1 MLPEQDRLIE
11 SLHKAYFTK
20 LLLYAQAILGNS
32 TAAQDV
38 VQDTFHEAVLKVDT
52 LMTHENPG
60 GWLMLTC
67 KNKIR
72 EYMRFR
78 RRYLYRFLSLDT
90 DYVPVPCR
98 SDRPDQESDEMDGPP
113 LIDRIKARL
122 AEEEFLLLKRF
133 ALDGASHLEIAKE
146 LNITVYASQKR
157 LERIRKKLYEEF
169 PDRKK
174 KK

>member
-1 MLPEQDRLIE
+1 MRPEEDAFLEELYREL
-11 SLHKAYFTK
+11 FPK
-20 LLLYAQAILGNS
+20 LWRYAL
-32 TAAQDV
+32 TALRDPERAREV
-38 VQDTFHEAVLKVDT
+38 VQDTFHEAVLKVDQ

-90 DYVPVPCR
+90 DYASVSWQ
-98 SDRPDQESDEMDGPP
+98 SDRPDQETDEMDGPP
-113 LIDRIKARL
+113 IIDRIKARL